1 MLVRE
6 GTLSEI
12 ADSAP
17 TIINKEPFTTAIGEK
32 QSLTGSTQPK
42 IHGNI
47 WAPALRRN
55 APGWGLVALFITL
68 ACCVGAIIIV
78 LVSNG
83 QNVEAWK
90 VQPSVLLAILMAGA
104 NATLMFALAGG
115 VTNAWWY
122 TVYKGATVAE
132 IHQQWSFG
140 MSLWEAMFAGRH
152 MGTVAFATI
161 IGTWAIFA
169 TDPLMQRSTNV
180 VSANIT
186 GSVDVVASI
195 APLIPYGYTGITT
208 GLGGGDS
215 DLSIVAPTIPAMD
228 SARDYFNKVPI
239 TTGFTG
245 CKGNCTG
252 TVPAAGFA
260 VTCQKRRFP
269 VDYYAKGINP
279 SNSSDL
285 SYQDP
290 QLGFSTNFTEDSW
303 SLSAN
308 LTVAYVDSI
317 NQTCAGFMTVRS
329 CYLQAATIEYP
340 ITITN
345 NVVTLGDVSSPKVLA
360 LQNSSVYSH
369 STCLVDCP
377 VYAQGGMTIS
387 GITLSTQRFFNS
399 SVILTHVAPTPH
411 TAFDWIV
418 DYAGTL
424 SNQYQSV
431 TESDFAY
438 SINNC
443 NMTYLDPTN
452 VIIQAMNEMMFRTAL
467 RASNTSLYNGLEG
480 FNHPGEPVIF
490 IPMPGVDGVPRNTS
504 ITMTQT
510 SSINVYS
517 SDYKFLGASIAIIIL
532 SLILI
537 TPLYYGYWKIGRR
550 PTLNPLETAKA
561 FGAPLLERAGSNM
574 EVTGLVKVVGPTK
587 VRYGEVLR
595 EEDGVQVHKLEIAEA
610 EAVRAPRRAV
620 TYQ

>member
-1 MLVRE
+1 
-6 GTLSEI
+6 
-12 ADSAP
+12 
-17 TIINKEPFTTAIGEK
+17 
-32 QSLTGSTQPK
+32 
-42 IHGNI
+42 
-47 WAPALRRN
+47 
-55 APGWGLVALFITL
+55 
-68 ACCVGAIIIV
+68 
-78 LVSNG
+78 
-83 QNVEAWK
+83 
-90 VQPSVLLAILMAGA
+90 
-104 NATLMFALAGG
+104 
-115 VTNAWWY
+115 
-122 TVYKGATVAE
+122 
-132 IHQQWSFG
+132 
-140 MSLWEAMFAGRH
+140 MSLWEAMCAGRH
-152 MGTVAFATI
+152 MSAVAFATI

-186 GSVDVVASI
+186 SSVNVAASI

-208 GLGGGDS
+208 GLGGGDN

-228 SARDYFNKVPI
+228 VARDYFNKVPI
-239 TTGFTG
+239 TAGFTG

-260 VTCQKRRFP
+260 VTCQKSRFP

-290 QLGFSTNFTEDSW
+290 QLAFSTNFTENSW
-303 SLSAN
+303 NLSAN

-340 ITITN
+340 ISITN
-345 NVVTLGDVSSPKVLA
+345 NVVTLGDVSSPNVLA

-377 VYAQGGMTIS
+377 VYADGGMTIS
-387 GITLSTQRFFNS
+387 GITLSAQRLFNS
-399 SVILTHVAPTPH
+399 SAILTHTAPTPH
-411 TAFDWIV
+411 TTSVWIV
-418 DYAGTL
+418 NYAGTL

-431 TESDFAY
+431 TESDFIH

-480 FNHPGEPVIF
+480 FNHPGEPVVF
-490 IPMPGVDGVPRNTS
+490 VPMPGVDGVPRNTN

-517 SDYKFLGASIAIIIL
+517 SDYKFLGASIALILL

-537 TPLYYGYWKIGRR
+537 IPLYYGYWKMGRR
-550 PTLNPLETAKA
+550 PTLSPLETAKA
-561 FGAPLLERAGSNM
+561 FGAPLLRRAGSNM
-574 EVTGLVKVVGPTK
+574 EATGLVKVAGPTK

-610 EAVRAPRRAV
+610 ETVKAPRRAV
-620 TYQ
+620 IYR